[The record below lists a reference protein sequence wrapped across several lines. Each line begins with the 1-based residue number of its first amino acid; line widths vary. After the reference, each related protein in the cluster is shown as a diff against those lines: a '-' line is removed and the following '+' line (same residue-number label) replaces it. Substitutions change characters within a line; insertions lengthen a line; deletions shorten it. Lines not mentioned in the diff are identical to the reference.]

1 MTVDIVRIEYIYN
14 KFAFVLIF
22 IKGVSAGWVPP
33 APQHPFSTYQY
44 FWVLGASTYPLDHNP
59 TRIHMNLNMDKNN
72 VRQLD
77 QNDERRQDN
86 DQPSHEDESDEE
98 YLTPS
103 ASDKS

>member
-1 MTVDIVRIEYIYN
+1 VQVGC
-14 KFAFVLIF
+14 L
-22 IKGVSAGWVPP
+22 
-33 APQHPFSTYQY
+33 QHLFSTYQY
-44 FWVLGASTYPLDHNP
+44 FWVLGASTYSLDHNP

-103 ASDKS
+103 ASDKSHHDHANSAHANNK